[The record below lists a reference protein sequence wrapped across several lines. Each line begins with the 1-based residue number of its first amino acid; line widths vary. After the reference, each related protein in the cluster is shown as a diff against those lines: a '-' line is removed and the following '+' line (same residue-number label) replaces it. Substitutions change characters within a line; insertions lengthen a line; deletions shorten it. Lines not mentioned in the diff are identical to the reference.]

1 MLQYKKYYMPK
12 SKEELFRLM
21 EQNAHSFDIIPE
33 APICLQKKGLLLT
46 VRTLQLISAAL
57 KIFP

>member
-21 EQNAHSFDIIPE
+21 EQNAHSFDIISGGTDLFAEERTP
-33 APICLQKKGLLLT
+33 LT